1 MIMKLSSISNII
13 ENISDRIENI
23 LSYTLLVI
31 VSCLFGGFAGG
42 LTWFIGGV
50 VLAEISDIN
59 IPLLSILVFVMIPA
73 IELFIMAETDNLDCG
88 EVWVFDL
95 IFWAL
100 WLASLAAIG
109 CIENNLKLGLSG
121 FEAFT
126 LSLGMPVG
134 LVMIIAFIAFIVS
147 CLNKIAT
154 RHIDR

>member
-1 MIMKLSSISNII
+1 MITKLSISDII
-13 ENISDRIENI
+13 ENVI
-23 LSYTLLVI
+23 LYTFLVI
-31 VSCLFGGFAGG
+31 ISCIFGVFAGS

-50 VLAEISDIN
+50 VLAAISGIN
-59 IPLLSILVFVMIPA
+59 LPFWSAIVFSIVPA
-73 IELFIMAETDNLDCG
+73 TELFIMAETDNLDCA
-88 EVWVFDL
+88 EVWVFDM

-109 CIENNLKLGLSG
+109 CIENKLKPGLSG

-134 LVMIIAFIAFIVS
+134 LVMIISFIAFIVS

>member
-1 MIMKLSSISNII
+1 MITKLSISDII
-13 ENISDRIENI
+13 ENVI
-23 LSYTLLVI
+23 LYTFLVI
-31 VSCLFGGFAGG
+31 ISCIFGVFAGS

-50 VLAEISDIN
+50 VLAAISGIN
-59 IPLLSILVFVMIPA
+59 LPFWSAIVFSIVPA
-73 IELFIMAETDNLDCG
+73 TELFIMAETDNLDCA
-88 EVWVFDL
+88 EVWVFDM

-109 CIENNLKLGLSG
+109 CIENKLKPGLSG

>member
-1 MIMKLSSISNII
+1 MDKAIKLS
-13 ENISDRIENI
+13 ISDRIENV
-23 LSYTLLVI
+23 LLYTALVI
-31 VSCLFGGFAGG
+31 ISCIFGGFTGG

-50 VLAEISDIN
+50 VLAEISGIN
-59 IPLLSILVFVMIPA
+59 LPFWSAIVFSIVPA
-73 IELFIMAETDNLDCG
+73 SELFIMAVTDNLDCG

-109 CIENNLKLGLSG
+109 CIENKLKPGLSG
-121 FEAFT
+121 SEAFI

-134 LVMIIAFIAFIVS
+134 LIMIIAFIAFIVI
-147 CLNKIAT
+147 CVNKIAT

>member
-1 MIMKLSSISNII
+1 MITKLSISDII
-13 ENISDRIENI
+13 ENVI
-23 LSYTLLVI
+23 LYTFLVI
-31 VSCLFGGFAGG
+31 ISCIFGVFAGS

-50 VLAEISDIN
+50 VLAAISGIN
-59 IPLLSILVFVMIPA
+59 IPFWSAIVFSIVPA
-73 IELFIMAETDNLDCG
+73 TELFIMAETDNLDCA
-88 EVWVFDL
+88 EVWVFDM

-109 CIENNLKLGLSG
+109 CIENKLKPGLSG